1 MLIGTWIAGFLTL
14 AIFSFLYKDNPVY
27 KLAEHI
33 YVGVSAGY
41 WLIYVAFFDVYPMLI
56 QGFQD
61 ETGLEKWILLVPG
74 ALGLIML
81 SRWFPRTAW
90 LSRWPI
96 AFTVGV
102 GAGLG
107 ITANIQGYV
116 MPQLQATL
124 LPVTGWNIVSLN
136 NVILTVGV
144 ITTILYFYFS
154 KPHKGALGWMAR
166 VGIVFI
172 MVIRGVLRIH
182 ADGAYLPAH
191 RTALLPALRSAACDR
206 LGTTGYPAHLDR

>member
-1 MLIGTWIAGFLTL
+1 MGSTTMLIGTWIAGFLTL
-14 AIFSFLYKDNPVY
+14 AIFSFLYKDNPIY

-56 QGFQD
+56 QGFQN
-61 ETGLEKWILLVPG
+61 ETGTEKWILLVPG

-81 SRWFPRTAW
+81 SRWFPKTAW

-96 AFTVGV
+96 AFTVGI

-172 MVIRGVLRIH
+172 MVSFGASFGYTLMARIS
-182 ADGAYLPAH
+182 
-191 RTALLPALRSAACDR
+191 LLIGR
-206 LGTTGYPAHLDR
+206 LYFLLSDLLHVID

>member
-1 MLIGTWIAGFLTL
+1 MGSTTMLIGTWLAGFLTL

-41 WLIYVAFFDVYPMLI
+41 WLIYIAFFDVYPMLI
-56 QGFQD
+56 QGFQN
-61 ETGLEKWILLVPG
+61 ETGLERWILLVPG

-81 SRWFPRTAW
+81 SRWFPKTAW

-96 AFTVGV
+96 AFTVGI

-116 MPQLQATL
+116 MPQMQATL

-172 MVIRGVLRIH
+172 MVSFGASFGYTLMARIS
-182 ADGAYLPAH
+182 
-191 RTALLPALRSAACDR
+191 LLIGR
-206 LGTTGYPAHLDR
+206 LYFILSDLLHIIE

>member
-1 MLIGTWIAGFLTL
+1 MGSTTMLIGTWIAGFLTL

-172 MVIRGVLRIH
+172 MVSFGASFGYTLMARIS
-182 ADGAYLPAH
+182 
-191 RTALLPALRSAACDR
+191 LLIGR
-206 LGTTGYPAHLDR
+206 LYFLLSDLLHVID

>member
-1 MLIGTWIAGFLTL
+1 MGSTTMLIGTWLAGFLTL

-41 WLIYVAFFDVYPMLI
+41 WLIYIAFFDVYPMLI
-56 QGFQD
+56 QGFQN

-74 ALGLIML
+74 ALGLVML
-81 SRWFPRTAW
+81 SRWFPKTAW

-96 AFTVGV
+96 AFTVGI

-116 MPQLQATL
+116 MPQMQATL
-124 LPVTGWNIVSLN
+124 LPVTGWNMVSIN

-144 ITTILYFYFS
+144 VTTILYFYFS
-154 KPHKGALGWMAR
+154 KPHKGALGWAAR

-172 MVIRGVLRIH
+172 MVSFGASFGYTLMARIS
-182 ADGAYLPAH
+182 
-191 RTALLPALRSAACDR
+191 LLIGR
-206 LGTTGYPAHLDR
+206 LYFLLSDLLHVID

>member
-1 MLIGTWIAGFLTL
+1 MGPTTILIGTWIAGFLTL

-56 QGFQD
+56 QGFQN

-96 AFTVGV
+96 AFTVGI

-116 MPQLQATL
+116 MPQMQATL
-124 LPVTGWNIVSLN
+124 LPVTGWNMVSIN

-144 ITTILYFYFS
+144 VTTILYFYFS
-154 KPHKGALGWMAR
+154 KPHKGALGWAAR

-172 MVIRGVLRIH
+172 MVSFGASFGYTLMARIS
-182 ADGAYLPAH
+182 
-191 RTALLPALRSAACDR
+191 LLIGR
-206 LGTTGYPAHLDR
+206 LYFLLSDLLHVID

>member
-1 MLIGTWIAGFLTL
+1 MLIGTWLAGFLTL

-61 ETGLEKWILLVPG
+61 ETGLERWILLVPG

-81 SRWFPRTAW
+81 SRWFPKTAW

-96 AFTVGV
+96 AFTVGI

-116 MPQLQATL
+116 MPQMQATL

-144 ITTILYFYFS
+144 ITTVLYFYFS

-172 MVIRGVLRIH
+172 MVSFGASFGYTLMARIS
-182 ADGAYLPAH
+182 
-191 RTALLPALRSAACDR
+191 LLIGR
-206 LGTTGYPAHLDR
+206 LYFLLSDLLHVID

>member
-1 MLIGTWIAGFLTL
+1 MGSTTMLIGTWLAGFLTL

-56 QGFQD
+56 QGFQN

-81 SRWFPRTAW
+81 SRWFPKTAW

-96 AFTVGV
+96 AFTVGI

-116 MPQLQATL
+116 MPQMQATL

-172 MVIRGVLRIH
+172 MVSFGASFGYTLMARIS
-182 ADGAYLPAH
+182 
-191 RTALLPALRSAACDR
+191 LLIGR
-206 LGTTGYPAHLDR
+206 LYFLLSDLLHVID

>member
-1 MLIGTWIAGFLTL
+1 MLIGTWLAGFLTL
-14 AIFSFLYKDNPVY
+14 AIFSFLYKDNPFY

-33 YVGVSAGY
+33 YVGISAGY

-56 QGFQD
+56 QGFQS
-61 ETGLEKWILLVPG
+61 ETGVEKWILLVPG
-74 ALGLIML
+74 ALGVIML
-81 SRWFPRTAW
+81 SRWFPKTAW

-107 ITANIQGYV
+107 ITANLQGYV
-116 MPQLQATL
+116 VPQIQATL

-144 ITTILYFYFS
+144 VTTILYFYFS
-154 KPHKGALGWMAR
+154 RPHKGVLGWTAR
-166 VGIVFI
+166 IGIVFI
-172 MVIRGVLRIH
+172 MVSFGASFGYTLMARIS
-182 ADGAYLPAH
+182 
-191 RTALLPALRSAACDR
+191 LLIGR
-206 LGTTGYPAHLDR
+206 LYFLLSDLLHVVD

>member
-1 MLIGTWIAGFLTL
+1 MGSTTMLIGTWIAGFLTL

-61 ETGLEKWILLVPG
+61 ETGIEKWILLVPG

-81 SRWFPRTAW
+81 SRWFPKTAW

-172 MVIRGVLRIH
+172 MVSFGASFGYTLMARIS
-182 ADGAYLPAH
+182 
-191 RTALLPALRSAACDR
+191 LLIGR
-206 LGTTGYPAHLDR
+206 LYFLLSDLLHVID

>member
-1 MLIGTWIAGFLTL
+1 MGSTTMLIGTWLAGFLTL

-56 QGFQD
+56 QGFQN

-81 SRWFPRTAW
+81 SRWFPKTAW

-107 ITANIQGYV
+107 ITANLQGYV
-116 MPQLQATL
+116 MPQMQATL

-172 MVIRGVLRIH
+172 MVSFGASFGYTLMARIS
-182 ADGAYLPAH
+182 
-191 RTALLPALRSAACDR
+191 LLIGR
-206 LGTTGYPAHLDR
+206 LYFLLSDLLHVID

>member
-1 MLIGTWIAGFLTL
+1 MLIGTWLAGFLTL

-61 ETGLEKWILLVPG
+61 ETGLERWILLVPG

-96 AFTVGV
+96 AFTVGI

-172 MVIRGVLRIH
+172 MVSFGASFGYTLMARIS
-182 ADGAYLPAH
+182 
-191 RTALLPALRSAACDR
+191 LLIGR
-206 LGTTGYPAHLDR
+206 LYFLLSDLLHVID

>member
-1 MLIGTWIAGFLTL
+1 MGSMTMLIGTWLAGFLTL

-56 QGFQD
+56 QGFQN
-61 ETGLEKWILLVPG
+61 ETGVEKWILLVPG

-81 SRWFPRTAW
+81 TRWFPKTAW

-116 MPQLQATL
+116 VPQLQATL
-124 LPVTGWNIVSLN
+124 LPVTGWNVVSIN

-144 ITTILYFYFS
+144 VTTILYFYFS
-154 KPHKGALGWMAR
+154 KPHRGALGWAAR

-172 MVIRGVLRIH
+172 MVSFGASFGYTLMARIS
-182 ADGAYLPAH
+182 
-191 RTALLPALRSAACDR
+191 LLIGR
-206 LGTTGYPAHLDR
+206 LYFLLSDLLHIID

>member
-1 MLIGTWIAGFLTL
+1 MGSTTMLIGTWLAGFLTL

-81 SRWFPRTAW
+81 SRWFPKTAW

-96 AFTVGV
+96 AFTVGI

-116 MPQLQATL
+116 MPQMQATL

-166 VGIVFI
+166 IGIVFI
-172 MVIRGVLRIH
+172 MVSFGASFGYTLMARIS
-182 ADGAYLPAH
+182 
-191 RTALLPALRSAACDR
+191 LLIGR
-206 LGTTGYPAHLDR
+206 LYFLLSDLLHVID

>member
-1 MLIGTWIAGFLTL
+1 MGSTTMLIGTWIAGFLTL

-61 ETGLEKWILLVPG
+61 KTGLERWILLVPA

-172 MVIRGVLRIH
+172 MVSFGASFGYTLMARIS
-182 ADGAYLPAH
+182 
-191 RTALLPALRSAACDR
+191 LLIGR
-206 LGTTGYPAHLDR
+206 LYFLLSDLLHVID

>member
-1 MLIGTWIAGFLTL
+1 MGSTTMLIGTWLAGFLTL

-61 ETGLEKWILLVPG
+61 ETGIEKWILLVPG

-81 SRWFPRTAW
+81 SRWFPKVAW

-96 AFTVGV
+96 AFTVGI

-116 MPQLQATL
+116 VPQMQATL

-172 MVIRGVLRIH
+172 MVSFGASFGYTLMARIS
-182 ADGAYLPAH
+182 
-191 RTALLPALRSAACDR
+191 LLIGR
-206 LGTTGYPAHLDR
+206 LYFLLSDLLHVID

>member
-1 MLIGTWIAGFLTL
+1 MGSTTMLIGTWIAGFLTL

-61 ETGLEKWILLVPG
+61 ETGLEKWLLLVPG

-172 MVIRGVLRIH
+172 MVSFGASFGYTLMARIS
-182 ADGAYLPAH
+182 
-191 RTALLPALRSAACDR
+191 LLIGR
-206 LGTTGYPAHLDR
+206 LYFLLSDLLHVID

>member
-1 MLIGTWIAGFLTL
+1 MGSTTMLIGTWIAGFLTL

-56 QGFQD
+56 QGFQN

-96 AFTVGV
+96 AFTVGI

-116 MPQLQATL
+116 MPQMQATL
-124 LPVTGWNIVSLN
+124 LPVTGWNMVSIN

-144 ITTILYFYFS
+144 VTTILYFYFS
-154 KPHKGALGWMAR
+154 KPHKGALGWAAR

-172 MVIRGVLRIH
+172 MVSFGASFGYTLMARIS
-182 ADGAYLPAH
+182 
-191 RTALLPALRSAACDR
+191 LLIGR
-206 LGTTGYPAHLDR
+206 LYFLLSDLLHVID

>member
-1 MLIGTWIAGFLTL
+1 MLIGTWLAGFLTL

-56 QGFQD
+56 QGFQN

-81 SRWFPRTAW
+81 SRWFPKTAW

-107 ITANIQGYV
+107 ITANLQGYV
-116 MPQLQATL
+116 MPQMQATL

-172 MVIRGVLRIH
+172 MVSFGASFGYTLMARIS
-182 ADGAYLPAH
+182 
-191 RTALLPALRSAACDR
+191 LLIGR
-206 LGTTGYPAHLDR
+206 LYFLLSDLLHVID